1 MPRFNTLEALPSA
14 PASDVK
20 RIGWRGLMK
29 AVDQQGLMVV
39 TNHGEP
45 DAVILSTETY
55 EAMLQLVRDV
65 ETRRDDALATLRRR
79 FDERLTALHA
89 ADAGDR
95 LRTLMDTPV
104 QLDGKVK
111 AGTGF

>member
-1 MPRFNTLEALPSA
+1 MPRFNTLEALPTA

-29 AVDQQGLMVV
+29 AVDQQGMVVV

-55 EAMLQLVRDV
+55 EAMLQVVRDV
-65 ETRRDDALATLRRR
+65 EARRDDALDALRHR
-79 FDERLTALHA
+79 FDERLSALQV
-89 ADAGDR
+89 ADAGNR
-95 LRTLMDTPV
+95 LRALMDTPV
-104 QLDGKVK
+104 RLDGEVK